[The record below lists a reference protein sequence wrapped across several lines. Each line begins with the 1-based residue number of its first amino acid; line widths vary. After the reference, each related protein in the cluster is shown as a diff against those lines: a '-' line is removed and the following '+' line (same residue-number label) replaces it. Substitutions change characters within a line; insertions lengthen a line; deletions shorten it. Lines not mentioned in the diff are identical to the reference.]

1 MVHVAYPLSVYSW
14 SILEIQDLCLS
25 VFRLLRWEGGITS
38 LRPDLDLD
46 FLSKNTARKTPR
58 SRISAVGVV
67 AVSDKKKDLNNHI
80 NTTMAIILSK
90 VPFLNI

>member
-1 MVHVAYPLSVYSW
+1 MVHVAYPLSFYSW

-25 VFRLLRWEGGITS
+25 VFRLLRWDGGISS

-46 FLSKNTARKTPR
+46 FRSNNAARKPPR
-58 SRISAVGVV
+58 IRISAVGVV
-67 AVSDKKKDLNNHI
+67 VVSEKNDLNSHTKA
-80 NTTMAIILSK
+80 TTAIILRR

>member
-1 MVHVAYPLSVYSW
+1 
-14 SILEIQDLCLS
+14 
-25 VFRLLRWEGGITS
+25 LLRWEGGITS